1 MEQLTLFI
9 FGCVVFF
16 ITITG
21 VLLYGM
27 YTLREIAERENPG
40 NYATS
45 GNQGGTYS
53 NRGSVI
59 PSDETEV

>member
-1 MEQLTLFI
+1 MGQLTLFI

-16 ITITG
+16 TTITG

-27 YTLREIAERENPG
+27 YTLREIAERENQR
-40 NYATS
+40 NYAAS
-45 GNQGGTYS
+45 GGQGGISS
-53 NRGSVI
+53 NRGRFI